1 MFSGSF
7 TPFPACTLERKGG
20 GQERQ
25 QQKLNNTRSIQ
36 CNPADERL
44 PEEGDTVNTKILLTV
59 GIALSVSAFAQTN
72 RQTTT
77 VVETVSPTPIFRV
90 NVVSRSVQAVNYRH
104 RSGAT
109 KLDFAGTDLMPSANG
124 EAKVNSKRGSI
135 EIEAE
140 FGNLERP
147 TTFGNEYLTYV
158 LWAISPEG
166 RAVNVG
172 EVLVGDNHRSKV
184 NVTTDLQ
191 AFALIVTA
199 EPYYA
204 VRQPSNAVVLENVV
218 RDDTRGTTEAVN
230 AKYELMERGGYI
242 PTGYKFDP
250 VVLNARLPLEFFEAR
265 NALRIAQSE
274 GAEQYASD
282 SYQHAVQL
290 MNNADEY
297 ATSRHIEGKRLI
309 AVSREAVQTSEDARE
324 IAVKKLDEMRL
335 ANERLAS
342 SDAQEQS
349 QAQADDA
356 MRQRDRA
363 QSDTANALAAK
374 TQAESDMQNAQSAKA
389 QAESDAAKA
398 RADAADAQSATAKAK
413 SDMAD
418 SQASSANA
426 VSAAQ
431 ADAEQ
436 SRLAA
441 QQAQQTAQQ
450 AETDKAAMR
459 TRLSVQLNEIL
470 QTRDSARG
478 LIVSMSDVLFDTG
491 KYSLKPG
498 AREKLAKVAGIL
510 LAYPGLDIAVGGYTD
525 NVGGDD
531 MNQTLSENRASSV
544 RDYLVQQGVS
554 RNSVS
559 ARGFGN
565 TLPVAS
571 NDNSSGRQQNRR
583 VELLVSGE
591 AIGQPTNATTGS
603 LR

>member
-1 MFSGSF
+1 MK
-7 TPFPACTLERKGG
+7 T
-20 GQERQ
+20 
-25 QQKLNNTRSIQ
+25 KLF
-36 CNPADERL
+36 
-44 PEEGDTVNTKILLTV
+44 LTV
-59 GIALSVSAFAQTN
+59 GIALGVSAFAQTN
-72 RQTTT
+72 RQTTI
-77 VVETVSPTPIFRV
+77 VVEPMSPTPIFRV
-90 NVVSRSVQAVNYRH
+90 NVVSRSVQAINYEH
-104 RSGAT
+104 RSGAS
-109 KLDFAGTDLMPSANG
+109 KLDFTGTDLMPLANG

-135 EIEAE
+135 EIDAE
-140 FGNLERP
+140 FGSLRDT

-166 RAVNVG
+166 RAVNLG
-172 EVLVGDNHRSKV
+172 EVLVGDNHRS
-184 NVTTDLQ
+184 NLRVTTDLQ

-204 VRQPSNAVVLENVV
+204 VRQPSNVVVLENVV
-218 RDDTRGTTEAVN
+218 REKTKGTTEAVN

-290 MNNADEY
+290 MNNTDEY
-297 ATSRHIEGKRLI
+297 ATQKHLDRKALI
-309 AVSREAVQTSEDARE
+309 AVAREAVQTSEDARE
-324 IAVKKLDEMRL
+324 IAVKKLDEIRL
-335 ANERLAS
+335 ANERQDSA
-342 SDAQEQS
+342 DAQAKS
-349 QAQADDA
+349 QGQVDDA
-356 MRQRDRA
+356 IRQKDQA
-363 QSDTANALAAK
+363 QSDVAQALA
-374 TQAESDMQNAQSAKA
+374 AKA

-398 RADAADAQSATAKAK
+398 RADAAEAQIATAQAQSN
-413 SDMAD
+413 MAA
-418 SQASSANA
+418 SEASSANA
-426 VSAAQ
+426 LSAAQ

-441 QQAQQTAQQ
+441 QQAQASAQQ

-459 TRLSVQLNEIL
+459 ARLSEQLNSIL

-510 LAYPGLDIAVGGYTD
+510 LAYPALNIEVGGYTD
-525 NVGGDD
+525 NVGSDE
-531 MNQTLSENRASSV
+531 MNQTLSENRAGSV
-544 RDYLVQQGVS
+544 RDYLVQQGVLT
-554 RNSVS
+554 NSVS

-591 AIGQPTNATTGS
+591 AIGSPVNATTGS

>member
-1 MFSGSF
+1 LK
-7 TPFPACTLERKGG
+7 T
-20 GQERQ
+20 
-25 QQKLNNTRSIQ
+25 KL
-36 CNPADERL
+36 
-44 PEEGDTVNTKILLTV
+44 LLV
-59 GIALSVSAFAQTN
+59 AGIALSLSAFAQTN
-72 RQTTT
+72 SQTLS
-77 VVETVSPTPIFRV
+77 VEPMSSMPTFRV
-90 NVVSRSVQAVNYRH
+90 TVVSRSVQAVNYQH
-104 RSGAT
+104 RSGSS

-124 EAKVNSKRGSI
+124 EASVNSKRGAI
-135 EIEAE
+135 EITAE
-140 FGNLERP
+140 FGDLQKP
-147 TTFGNEYLTYV
+147 TAFGNEYLTYV

-166 RAVNVG
+166 RAVNLG
-172 EVLVGDNHRSKV
+172 EVLVGGNHRSKV
-184 NVTTDLQ
+184 QVTTDLQ

-204 VRQPSNAVVLENVV
+204 VRQPSNVVVLENVV
-218 RDDTRGTTEAVN
+218 REDTKGTTEAVN

-250 VVLNARLPLEFFEAR
+250 VILNAKLPLEFFEAR

-282 SYQHAVQL
+282 SYRHAVEL
-290 MNNADEY
+290 MKNVDGY
-297 ATSRHIEGKRLI
+297 ATDKHIDKKPLI
-309 AVSREAVQTSEDARE
+309 AVAREAVQTAEDARQ
-324 IAVKKLDEMRL
+324 IAVKKMDEMRL
-335 ANERLAS
+335 ANERQNSA
-342 SDAQEQS
+342 DAQAQA

-356 MRQRDRA
+356 TRQKEQA
-363 QSDTANALAAK
+363 QSDTAAALAAR
-374 TQAESDMQNAQSAKA
+374 TQAQSDAANAQAAKV
-389 QAESDAAKA
+389 QAESDAARA
-398 RADAADAQSATAKAK
+398 RNEAADAQAATAKAK
-413 SDMAD
+413 SDMAAN
-418 SQASSANA
+418 QASSA
-426 VSAAQ
+426 SALAASQ

-441 QQAQQTAQQ
+441 QQAQLSAQQ

-459 TRLSVQLNEIL
+459 AKLSEQLNSIL

-510 LAYPGLDIAVGGYTD
+510 LAYPGLNIEVGGYTD
-525 NVGGDD
+525 NVGGDS
-531 MNQTLSENRASSV
+531 MNQTLSENRAASV

-554 RNSVS
+554 TNSVS
-559 ARGFGN
+559 SKGFGN

-583 VELLVSGE
+583 VELLVSGD
-591 AIGQPTNATTGS
+591 AIGNPANATTGS

>member
-1 MFSGSF
+1 MKS
-7 TPFPACTLERKGG
+7 R
-20 GQERQ
+20 
-25 QQKLNNTRSIQ
+25 
-36 CNPADERL
+36 
-44 PEEGDTVNTKILLTV
+44 ILLAMGV
-59 GIALSVSAFAQTN
+59 ILSLSAFAQTN
-72 RQTTT
+72 SQ
-77 VVETVSPTPIFRV
+77 TPITLEPMTHTPTFRV
-90 NVVSRSVQAVNYRH
+90 TVVSRSVQAVNYEH
-104 RSGAT
+104 RSGSS
-109 KLDFAGTDLMPSANG
+109 KLDFEGTDLMASAYG
-124 EAKVNSKRGSI
+124 EAKVNSKRGAI

-140 FGNLERP
+140 FGNLAKP

-166 RAVNVG
+166 RAVNLG

-184 NVTTDLQ
+184 LVTTDLQ

-204 VRQPSNAVVLENVV
+204 VRQPSNVVVLENEV
-218 RDDTRGTTEAVN
+218 RDDTKGTTEAVN

-242 PTGYKFDP
+242 PTGYRFDP

-274 GAEQYASD
+274 GAEQYASA

-297 ATSRHIEGKRLI
+297 ATRKHIDRKPLI
-309 AVSREAVQTSEDARE
+309 AISREAVQTSEDARE
-324 IAVKKLDEMRL
+324 IAVKKLDELRL
-335 ANERLAS
+335 ADERQGAA
-342 SDAQEQS
+342 DAQAKS
-349 QAQADDA
+349 QGQADDA
-356 MRQRDRA
+356 MRQKERA
-363 QSDTANALAAK
+363 ESDTARAQAAR
-374 TQAESDMQNAQSAKA
+374 TQAESDTQNAQAAKA
-389 QAESDAAKA
+389 QAEFDAAKA
-398 RADAADAQSATAKAK
+398 RADATDAQNATALAK
-413 SDMAD
+413 SDMAN
-418 SQASSANA
+418 SQVASATA
-426 VSAAQ
+426 LSAAQ
-431 ADAEQ
+431 ADADQ

-441 QQAQQTAQQ
+441 QQSQASAQQ
-450 AETDKAAMR
+450 AEADKAAMR
-459 TRLSVQLNEIL
+459 TRLSEQLNLIL

-510 LAYPGLDIAVGGYTD
+510 LAYPALNIEVGGYTD

-544 RDYLVQQGVS
+544 RDYLVQQGVLT
-554 RNSVS
+554 NSVS
-559 ARGFGN
+559 SRGFGN
-565 TLPVAS
+565 TMPVAS

-591 AIGQPTNATTGS
+591 AIGQPVNATTGS

>member
-1 MFSGSF
+1 M
-7 TPFPACTLERKGG
+7 
-20 GQERQ
+20 
-25 QQKLNNTRSIQ
+25 
-36 CNPADERL
+36 
-44 PEEGDTVNTKILLTV
+44 NTKILLTV

-77 VVETVSPTPIFRV
+77 IVETVSPTPTFRV

-274 GAEQYASD
+274 GAEQYAND

-297 ATSRHIEGKRLI
+297 ATRKHIDTKPLI
-309 AVSREAVQTSEDARE
+309 AVSREAVQTSEDARA

-374 TQAESDMQNAQSAKA
+374 TQAESDMQNAQATKA

-398 RADAADAQSATAKAK
+398 RADAADAQSAAAQAR

-441 QQAQQTAQQ
+441 QQALQTAQQ

-459 TRLSVQLNEIL
+459 TRLSVQLNAIL

-510 LAYPGLDIAVGGYTD
+510 LAYPTLNIEVGGYTD
-525 NVGGDD
+525 NVGSDE
-531 MNQTLSENRASSV
+531 MNQTLSENRARSV
-544 RDYLVQQGVS
+544 RDYLVQQGVL

-565 TLPVAS
+565 TLPVAT

-591 AIGQPTNATTGS
+591 AIGSPVNATTGN
-603 LR
+603 LQ

>member
-1 MFSGSF
+1 SNRP
-7 TPFPACTLERKGG
+7 TT
-20 GQERQ
+20 
-25 QQKLNNTRSIQ
+25 
-36 CNPADERL
+36 
-44 PEEGDTVNTKILLTV
+44 
-59 GIALSVSAFAQTN
+59 IA
-72 RQTTT
+72 
-77 VVETVSPTPIFRV
+77 VEPTSPTPIFRV
-90 NVVSRSVQAVNYRH
+90 TVVSRNVQAVNYEH
-104 RSGAT
+104 RSGAS

-124 EAKVNSKRGSI
+124 EAKVNSKKGSV

-140 FGNLERP
+140 FGNLQRP

-166 RAVNVG
+166 RAVNLG
-172 EVLVGDNHRSKV
+172 EVLVGDNHRSKLR
-184 NVTTDLQ
+184 VTTDLQ

-218 RDDTRGTTEAVN
+218 RESTKGTTEAVN

-242 PTGYKFDP
+242 PTGYRFDP

-274 GAEQYASD
+274 GAEQYAGD
-282 SYQHAVQL
+282 SYQRAVQL
-290 MNNADEY
+290 TNNADEF
-297 ATSRHIEGKRLI
+297 ATSRHLDEKGLI
-309 AVSREAVQTSEDARE
+309 AVSREAVQTAEDARE
-324 IAVKKLDEMRL
+324 IAVKKLDEIRL
-335 ANERLAS
+335 ANERQASADTLAV
-342 SDAQEQS
+342 S
-349 QAQADDA
+349 QGQADNAIQQKD
-356 MRQRDRA
+356 QA
-363 QSDTANALAAK
+363 QSDAASAQAAK
-374 TQAESDMQNAQSAKA
+374 TQADA
-389 QAESDAAKA
+389 DAAKA
-398 RADAADAQSATAKAK
+398 RADAAAAQAETAQAKA
-413 SDMAD
+413 DMAD
-418 SQASSANA
+418 SEASSANA

-441 QQAQQTAQQ
+441 QQAQGSAQQ

-459 TRLSVQLNEIL
+459 TRLSEQLNSIL

-510 LAYPGLDIAVGGYTD
+510 LAYPGLNIEVGGYTD
-525 NVGGDD
+525 NVGGDG
-531 MNQTLSENRASSV
+531 MNQTLSENRAGAV
-544 RDYLVQQGVS
+544 RDYLVQEGVAA
-554 RNSVS
+554 NAVS

-565 TLPVAS
+565 SLPVAS
-571 NDNSSGRQQNRR
+571 NDDAAGRQQNRR
-583 VELLVSGE
+583 VELLVSGD
-591 AIGQPTNATTGS
+591 AIGSPADATTGS